1 MKNTNIRL
9 DLSGSGL
16 GSVLGE
22 CINVPMGSIK
32 EAFID
37 QVNNY
42 KLLKKNPLPQSWYK
56 LWNFIIWFSEVMWVP
71 TDIDGTELYSNAV
84 ADKERASCCHFRYT

>member
-42 KLLKKNPLPQSWYK
+42 KLLKKNPLPQS
-56 LWNFIIWFSEVMWVP
+56 
-71 TDIDGTELYSNAV
+71 
-84 ADKERASCCHFRYT
+84 